1 MHAYTLVEALLLILL
16 IIYKWLLHNQS
27 VLDLLT
33 FLPIFF
39 TAIYMFANK
48 KIISKQDKLLY
59 LALLIAVLGD
69 IFLIYINNVYGIYS
83 FLLIQLIYFYYFN
96 NEKVKIS
103 YLIYIALLVL
113 ITCLLLGHSSL
124 IIEGVIYF
132 VIFARNLYSTLNYQE
147 HTKKTLLILIGFI
160 FLAVCDTNVF
170 LVSCLQE
177 YNILPLLEKIFF
189 TIEWTAYISFQVIIS
204 YSITKIKNINA
215 S

>member
-1 MHAYTLVEALLLILL
+1 MHAYTLVEAILLILL
-16 IIYKWLLHNQS
+16 IIFKWLLNNKS

-48 KIISKQDKLLY
+48 KIINKQDKLLY

-96 NEKVKIS
+96 NTKVKIS
-103 YLIYIALLVL
+103 YLIFIAILVL
-113 ITCLLLGHSSL
+113 ITCLLLGHNSL
-124 IIEGVIYF
+124 IIEGVLYF
-132 VIFARNLYSTLNYQE
+132 VIFARNLHATLNYQK

-160 FLAVCDTNVF
+160 CLAVCDTNVF
-170 LVSCLQE
+170 LVSCLEE
-177 YNILPLLEKIFF
+177 YNILPLLEKICF

-204 YSITKIKNINA
+204 YAITKIKKD
-215 S
+215 